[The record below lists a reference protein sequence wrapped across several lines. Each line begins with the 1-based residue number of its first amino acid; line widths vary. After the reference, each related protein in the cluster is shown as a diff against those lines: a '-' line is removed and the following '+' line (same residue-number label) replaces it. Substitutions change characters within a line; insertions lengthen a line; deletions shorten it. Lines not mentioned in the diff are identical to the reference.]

1 MNPLPLIFLFLLLG
15 VLIGFYYYYTNIKND
30 LDHLLKNPPTLGKI
44 NPIIELPTST
54 CQGATAVC
62 DDLAP
67 SASIKAINN
76 NNIYIDY
83 QNSLLL
89 LDYETKLYNNY
100 NAIYDTD
107 NINKMKTKINALV
120 TYMNKNNY
128 KNIDGTPITTP
139 F

>member
-1 MNPLPLIFLFLLLG
+1 LSG
-15 VLIGFYYYYTNIKND
+15 
-30 LDHLLKNPPTLGKI
+30 
-44 NPIIELPTST
+44 
-54 CQGATAVC
+54 GATAVC
-62 DDLAP
+62 DNLAP

-128 KNIDGTPITTP
+128 KNIDGTP

>member
-30 LDHLLKNPPTLGKI
+30 IDHLLKNPPILEKTS
-44 NPIIELPTST
+44 PIIELPTPT
-54 CQGATAVC
+54 CNGTVC
-62 DDLAP
+62 DGIALAP

-76 NNIYIDY
+76 NNIYIDQ

-89 LDYETKLYNNY
+89 LDYETKLYNSY

-128 KNIDGTPITTP
+128 KNIDGTPITTS